1 MTKVLII
8 GSTGMLSHTMFRF
21 LSSQTHLEV
30 FATSRLP
37 HELSKWFSSKLVF
50 NIFVG
55 INAEKID
62 SLIQVLSNVNPDIVI
77 NCISIIRPKEF
88 AKGIISAITIN
99 ARFPHQLALLCKE
112 VDARL
117 IHISTDAVFD
127 GKNGMYSET
136 DEVNVRDVYSM
147 TKLLG
152 EVNYPNC
159 ITLRTSIIGHEL
171 KEKNGLVE
179 WFLAQK
185 GKVKGYKNVIYSGL
199 TTLELAKIIS
209 KYVVPNNKLS
219 GLYHVSSEP
228 ISKFDLLHLIANRYA
243 KKIGIQP
250 FGEPVIDRSLDSSAF
265 RSFTGYTPPSWP
277 DLVDKMY
284 VDYIK
289 NKEHLC
295 LV

>member
-37 HELSKWFSSKLVF
+37 YELSKWFSSKLVS

-62 SLIQVLSNVNPDIVI
+62 SLIKVLSNVNPDIVI

-88 AKGIISAITIN
+88 AKGLISAITIN
-99 ARFPHQLALLCKE
+99 AKFPHQLALLCKE

-127 GKNGMYSET
+127 GQNGMYSET

-152 EVNYPNC
+152 EVNHPKC

-171 KEKNGLVE
+171 KKKNGLVE

-209 KYVVPNNKLS
+209 KYVIPNNKLS

-228 ISKFDLLHLIANRYA
+228 ISKFDLLHLIANRYE
-243 KKIGIQP
+243 KKIEIQP

-265 RSFTGYTPPSWP
+265 RALTGYIPPSWP
-277 DLVDKMY
+277 ELVDKMHL
-284 VDYIK
+284 DYIK
-289 NKEHLC
+289 YKGC
-295 LV
+295 MYV

>member
-37 HELSKWFSSKLVF
+37 HELSKWFSSKLVS

-62 SLIQVLSNVNPDIVI
+62 SLIQVVSNVNPDIVI
-77 NCISIIRPKEF
+77 NCIGIIRPKEF
-88 AKGIISAITIN
+88 TKGLISAITIN
-99 ARFPHQLALLCKE
+99 AKFPHQLALLCKE

-127 GKNGMYSET
+127 GQDGMYSET

-159 ITLRTSIIGHEL
+159 ITLRTSIVGHEL

-209 KYVVPNNKLS
+209 NYVIPNNKLS

-243 KKIGIQP
+243 KKIEIQP

-265 RSFTGYTPPSWP
+265 RSCTGYTPPSWP

-289 NKEHLC
+289 NKEDLC